1 MITVALL
8 CLSQIHEPSAHLL
21 AQENSL
27 QPGVRLN
34 PADAVHRL
42 LEIDLAL
49 RKVKTVFPTSAVVW
63 AALGI
68 GLGAPVIG
76 LSLLNGFSGL
86 RIFLSLLP
94 LGWVGLLLGFGLTA
108 VGVIAL
114 ARGVARMNTAK
125 EKEASLL
132 TEQALLEAQLER
144 FPIGVTRKTTNS
156 MLTLFTW

>member
-1 MITVALL
+1 MMIAVLL
-8 CLSQIHEPSAHLL
+8 CLSQIREPSAHLL
-21 AQENSL
+21 AQENPP
-27 QPGVRLN
+27 QPLVRLN
-34 PADAVHRL
+34 STEAAHRL

-86 RIFLSLLP
+86 PIFISLLP
-94 LGWVGLLLGFGLTA
+94 LGWVALLLGFGLTA

-125 EKEASLL
+125 EKESTLL
-132 TEQALLEAQLER
+132 SERAQLEAQLEHI
-144 FPIGVTRKTTNS
+144 PIGAIRNSSVS
-156 MLTLFTW
+156 MLTLLTW